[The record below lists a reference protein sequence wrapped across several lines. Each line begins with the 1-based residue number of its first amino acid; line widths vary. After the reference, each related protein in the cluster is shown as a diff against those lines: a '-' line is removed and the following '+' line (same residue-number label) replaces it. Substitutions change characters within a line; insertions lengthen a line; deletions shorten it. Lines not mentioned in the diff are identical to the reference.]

1 MITLALLMTVTAVM
15 SQRFE
20 RTNAFNYNR
29 SGEYDKAREAIDKAI
44 EHNRTMDDATTWM
57 YRGIIYLNIY
67 LSEEYS
73 HLDDAALEKALES
86 LNKAVEL
93 DERDRLNH
101 DVEIFPRIE
110 AIGQLY
116 FEEAVNQFNHSD
128 FVAAADLFEK
138 AYAVGHHIEK
148 VDTLAMVNAAL
159 AATRA
164 EEFARAIELY
174 GQAKEI
180 GVQDADLYRNMAFAY
195 RGLDQRD
202 KMLETIDEGR
212 ALYPDD
218 SGLLLEEIN
227 AYLAVGEGNKV
238 VDDLKKLVEQDPENY
253 SIFFVLGTIY
263 GDETNEEMFDTEKAA
278 GYYESAIEL
287 QPDYYDAVYNLG
299 ALYINESNKIQVI
312 ANDLPLTAEDEYAEL
327 TEEAN
332 ELIRRALPHLEKAY
346 ELNPNEKETQNVL
359 RTVYIRF
366 NEMDK
371 LQMLEDGEPIE
382 SGEPLEE

>member
-29 SGEYDKAREAIDKAI
+29 NGELDKAREAIDKAI

-67 LSEEYS
+67 LSEEYR
-73 HLDDAALEKALES
+73 HLDDDALNKALVS

-93 DERDRLNH
+93 DERDRLNQE
-101 DVEIFPRIE
+101 VEITPRIE

-116 FEEAVNQFNHSD
+116 FEEAVNQFNMTD
-128 FVAAADLFEK
+128 FGAAANLFEK
-138 AYAVGHHIEK
+138 AFEVGRYIDK
-148 VDTLAMVNAAL
+148 VDTLAKVNAAL

-164 EEFARAIELY
+164 QEFARAVELY
-174 GQAKEI
+174 GQAQEI
-180 GVQDADLYRNMAFAY
+180 GVQDAELYRNLAFAY
-195 RGLDQRD
+195 RGMGERE
-202 KMLETIDEGR
+202 KMMEVINEGR
-212 ALYPDD
+212 SLYPED

-238 VDDLKKLVEQDPENY
+238 VDDLKRLVEEDPENH

-263 GDETNEEMFDTEKAA
+263 GDETNEEMYDTDLASE
-278 GYYESAIEL
+278 YYERAIEI

-312 ANDLPLTAEDEYAEL
+312 ANDLPLTAEEEYAEL
-327 TEEAN
+327 TEQAN
-332 ELIRRALPHLEKAY
+332 ELIRKALPHLEKAY
-346 ELNPNEKETQNVL
+346 ELNPTDEETKNVL

-366 NEMDK
+366 NDMDK
-371 LQMLEDGEPIE
+371 LQLLEDGEPIE
-382 SGEPLEE
+382 E

>member
-1 MITLALLMTVTAVM
+1 MKKIMITLALLMTVTAVM

-29 SGEYDKAREAIDKAI
+29 NGEYDKAREAIDKAI

-67 LSEEYS
+67 LSEEYR

-93 DERDRLNH
+93 DERDRLNQE
-101 DVEIFPRIE
+101 VEIIPRIE

-116 FEEAVNQFNHSD
+116 FEEAVNQFNMTD
-128 FVAAADLFEK
+128 FGAAADLFEK
-138 AYAVGHHIEK
+138 AYAVGEHIDK

-159 AATRA
+159 ASTRA
-164 EEFARAIELY
+164 EEYERAVALY

-180 GVQDADLYRNMAFAY
+180 GVEDAELYRNLAFAY
-195 RGLDQRD
+195 RGLEDRE
-202 KMLETIDEGR
+202 KMMETINRGR
-212 ALYPDD
+212 ELYPDD

-227 AYLAVGEGNKV
+227 AYLAVGEGDKV
-238 VDDLKKLVEQDPENY
+238 VDDLKRLVEEDPENY

-263 GDETNEEMFDTEKAA
+263 GDETNEEMFDTEAA
-278 GYYESAIEL
+278 ATYYERAIEIE
-287 QPDYYDAVYNLG
+287 PNYYDAVYNLG

-332 ELIRRALPHLEKAY
+332 ELIRKALPHLEKAY
-346 ELNPNEKETQNVL
+346 ELNPNDAETRNVL

-366 NEMDK
+366 NDMDK
-371 LQMLEDGEPIE
+371 LQMLEDGEPI
-382 SGEPLEE
+382 LEE